1 MTAAKDACFDAVA
14 AVVCNQ
20 HDQDMFVS
28 NGVVYGRVLTA
39 SIVKGF
45 VGG

>member
-1 MTAAKDACFDAVA
+1 VA

-28 NGVVYGRVLTA
+28 NSVVYGRVLTA
-39 SIVKGF
+39 SIVKEF
-45 VGG
+45 AGG